1 MLSSTLRQQ
10 FRCQREVEQAEK
22 TTSDHLVNW
31 SIVKK
36 KYCSFGIKINLKSI
50 FKRYIRTVGSCVYFF
65 QF

>member
-36 KYCSFGIKINLKSI
+36 NIAALVLK
-50 FKRYIRTVGSCVYFF
+50 
-65 QF
+65 